1 MDQKNFAGYVGACK
15 RLGKD
20 PISRSSNSPYSTPT
34 NTETYLAAQAASKRK
49 VPSGILSKKQL
60 ANQHSL
66 RISKWKNSLRSTKT
80 ISMSLSSYTI
90 SLFLD
95 TVHEFSP
102 VRVELSLHN
111 LTLCNRLE
119 LESGPLRAKSHTT
132 PQ

>member
-20 PISRSSNSPYSTPT
+20 PISRSSKSPYSTPT

-60 ANQHSL
+60 TNQHSL

-102 VRVELSLHN
+102 VRASYHF
-111 LTLCNRLE
+111 TISRY
-119 LESGPLRAKSHTT
+119 AAD
-132 PQ
+132 